1 MTKIKDNTCKQ
12 CAKTFSTNWYLARH
26 IETVHDIITDKMP
39 PNASNITSATLD
51 LSYQSINSEIDK
63 EIDSGYKSEAA

>member
-26 IETVHDIITDKMP
+26 IKTVHDIITDKMP
-39 PNASNITSATLD
+39 PNASNITSTPLD
-51 LSYQSINSEIDK
+51 LLYKSNNSKIEE